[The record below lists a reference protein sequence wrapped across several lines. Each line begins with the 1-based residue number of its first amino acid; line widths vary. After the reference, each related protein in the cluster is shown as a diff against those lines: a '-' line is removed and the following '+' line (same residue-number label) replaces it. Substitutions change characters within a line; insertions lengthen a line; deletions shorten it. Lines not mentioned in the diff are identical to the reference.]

1 MTGVGRG
8 MGVRVFVTSPT
19 GVFLAVLGAITLTPV
34 VVAGWYLAVAYWATG
49 LATDPAFL
57 GGFGRLVYVAIAG
70 LVAAVAA
77 LLWLPF
83 GAGIAYAVG
92 RETRGR
98 SASPREAV
106 STVLDSLEYLA
117 RWAKTRAALGPLADT
132 LLSEDD
138 VHPNEVAAG
147 CAGFVVPAL
156 LLDASALPE
165 AVERA
170 NRVPPEATRGLVALV
185 PLAATLVVVGGV
197 LAWGAIPGGPLPT
210 PLLALAVAVSVLGG
224 VVIATL
230 DAAWR
235 ANVYAAADTADGFRG
250 R

>member
-1 MTGVGRG
+1 MA
-8 MGVRVFVTSPT
+8 VRVFVRSTT
-19 GVFLAVLGAITLTPV
+19 AV
-34 VVAGWYLAVAYWATG
+34 VVAFLGGVAIVPLVFVGWLIAAAYGATG

-70 LVAAVAA
+70 GVAAVAA

-92 RETRGR
+92 RATRGR
-98 SASPREAV
+98 SASLRATV
-106 STVLDSLEYLA
+106 SRVLDNLEDLA
-117 RWAKTRAALGPLADT
+117 RWAKTRVAIGPLADP
-132 LLSEDD
+132 LLSEGD
-138 VHPNEVAAG
+138 VHPNEIAAG

-156 LLDASALPE
+156 VLDAPDLPK

-185 PLAATLVVVGGV
+185 PLASTIVVVGGV
-197 LAWGAIPGGPLPT
+197 LAWGVLPDGPLPP
-210 PLLALAVAVSVLGG
+210 PLLALAVAVGVLGG

-235 ANVYAAADTADGFRG
+235 ANVYAAADTADGFRS